1 MIESEVVEPLQVVV
15 VGGGFS
21 GTMAAIQ
28 LARQGAG
35 RPVSVTVV
43 NTGYKPAC
51 GVAYDTACLEHLV
64 TLPAHM
70 ISAFPD
76 NLAHFV
82 EWLQTDACAQ
92 DAEVQALDQDQ
103 LPAAFVSRRLYGQ
116 YLQCLM
122 HEYVSAPR
130 PDSVSIRYVDGEAV
144 DVEHA
149 APTGADVVLHDGRR
163 LHAHK
168 IILATGNEAP
178 AGLPGFSTAAVAGHP
193 GWVANPWLDWSTQ
206 LTGADRNQ
214 DVVLLGTGLTA
225 VDIMLTLLRQ
235 DWRGRITA
243 VSRHALLPLPH
254 FGADERMEGTEDWPP
269 TGVDLTALTLQELLD
284 LFKEHT
290 ARVKAAGGHPARL
303 LGKIGPQVTHIWRKL
318 DLADKQL
325 FVSRYATRF
334 KILRQQIAPSLHAE
348 LQQAVAQDKVTVC
361 RGSVLAVDTDEQ
373 RLCVRIQD
381 GPDPLLA
388 RTLRAD
394 LVVNCLGPNVRMA
407 DTTSRMLR
415 ALLDKRLIE
424 PDDMNMGIRVD
435 TSLRALVRGDGGEQV
450 SPLVLALGPLLRGT
464 FWDSIAL
471 PNLRLQAVEVAQTIL
486 AEA

>member
-1 MIESEVVEPLQVVV
+1 MLERQVVVPLRVVV

-28 LARQGAG
+28 LARLGSA

-51 GVAYDTACLEHLV
+51 GVAYDTACREHLV
-64 TLPAHM
+64 TLPAQS

-92 DAEVQALDQDQ
+92 DEEVQALDPDT
-103 LPAAFVSRRLYGQ
+103 LPAAFVSRRLYGR
-116 YLQCLM
+116 YLQDLM
-122 HEYVSAPR
+122 HAYVSQTR
-130 PDSVSIRYVDGEAV
+130 PNGVTIRYVDGEAL
-144 DVEHA
+144 DVEHRA
-149 APTGADVVLHDGRR
+149 APGAGADVVLRDGRR
-163 LHAHK
+163 LHADK
-168 IILATGNEAP
+168 IVLATGNEAP
-178 AGLPGFSTAAVAGHP
+178 TALPGFSTAAVARHP
-193 GWVANPWLDWSTQ
+193 GWVANPWRDWSTR
-206 LTGADRNQ
+206 LTGADRHQ

-235 DWRGRITA
+235 DWRGSITA

-254 FGADERMEGTEDWPP
+254 FKADERMEGTHDWPP
-269 TGVDLTALTLQELLD
+269 AGVELTELTLDELLS
-284 LFKEHT
+284 LFSAHA

-303 LGKIGPQVTHIWRKL
+303 LGKIGPQVTHIWRQF
-318 DLADKQL
+318 DLADKQA

-348 LQQAVAQDKVTVC
+348 LQQAVAQNKIEVA
-361 RGSVLAVDTDEQ
+361 RGSVLAVDTDETQ
-373 RLCVRIQD
+373 LCVRTQD
-381 GPDPLLA
+381 GADPALA

-394 LVVNCLGPNVRMA
+394 MVVNCLGPNVRMA
-407 DTTSRMLR
+407 DTTSPMLR
-415 ALLDKRLIE
+415 NLLDKQLIE

-435 TSLRALVRGDGGEQV
+435 TSLRALVHGQQV
-450 SPLVLALGPLLRGT
+450 SPLILALGPLLRGT

-471 PNLRLQAVEVAQTIL
+471 PNLRLQALEVAQTIL